1 MNTKSC
7 PPAHKNN
14 PTEVVYRS
22 QIIKLCQRETF
33 TLKTDVISPG
43 EMGASFL
50 VSPLLLVQKSPVKSW
65 S

>member
-22 QIIKLCQRETF
+22 QIIKLCRRETF
-33 TLKTDVISPG
+33 ILKIDVISPG
-43 EMGASFL
+43 EMVASFL
-50 VSPLLLVQKSPVKSW
+50 EFPLLLVQKSPVESW